1 MCSISPVVGLGR
13 GKIGTWSLLASD
25 FLEQVGYS
33 SSMPGWLE
41 AMLGEKFFNPCMIHE
56 TSKKNE
62 KNIFCLD
69 CCSSFCPQCLPPH
82 RPHRLLQV
90 RRYVYHDVVRV
101 DDLEKL
107 IDCSSVQSYTTNS
120 AKVVFLNERP
130 PSRPFRGSGNACLS
144 CYRPLQDPYFFCS
157 LSCKVKELL
166 RSEGG
171 LWKELRE
178 CEYLPL
184 SCELDEGQLT
194 PDSILESASA
204 TSSASSGG
212 GAAAAAPVAAGTEA
226 ASRRKKRTSAG
237 SGSGRRGGDR
247 AALPEMASRRKKGVP
262 VRAPLF

>member
-1 MCSISPVVGLGR
+1 M
-13 GKIGTWSLLASD
+13 
-25 FLEQVGYS
+25 VGYS

-212 GAAAAAPVAAGTEA
+212 GAAAATPVAAGTEA
-226 ASRRKKRTSAG
+226 ASRRKKRTGAG

>member
-1 MCSISPVVGLGR
+1 
-13 GKIGTWSLLASD
+13 
-25 FLEQVGYS
+25 
-33 SSMPGWLE
+33 MPGWLE

-82 RPHRLLQV
+82 RPHRLLQALHSLSLFALRHLKIQSLHSLMMFLV

-212 GAAAAAPVAAGTEA
+212 GAAAATPVAAGTEA
-226 ASRRKKRTSAG
+226 ASRRKKRTGSG